1 MKKIVLTDI
10 QKENIKQSLLNKKT
24 LTELSLEMKISK
36 ETLGKIAREIMGE
49 SFSFKR
55 KSYLNEKY
63 FDSIETPE
71 QAYWLGFLAAD
82 GYIVKNEINIQLQK
96 QDKTHLKKFS
106 EAINGNLTVRDINGK
121 NNFGT
126 SFSHHR
132 VSFKSNYMVESLG
145 KKGICPTKSLT
156 LKYPHFLENNLQSFW
171 IIGYLDGDGCISKN
185 KNKMRIIFT
194 GTEDVLVGI
203 KNFLSSKNVISKEHR
218 CENTFKLQVENNIS
232 YNFLKLMNYSELY
245 FALDRKK
252 QKFIE
257 YSSVIE
263 QSIIVNN
270 ENCEKTLRVI
280 TTTT

>member
-36 ETLGKIAREIMGE
+36 ETLGKLAREIMGE

-132 VSFKSNYMVESLG
+132 VSFKSNYMVESL
-145 KKGICPTKSLT
+145 KQKWIYPTKSLT
-156 LKYPHFLENNLQSFW
+156 LKYPNFLKNNLQSFW

-194 GTEDVLVGI
+194 GTEDVLAGI

-270 ENCEKTLRVI
+270 ENCEKPLRVI

>member
-132 VSFKSNYMVESLG
+132 VSFKSNYMVESL
-145 KKGICPTKSLT
+145 KQKGIYPTKSLT
-156 LKYPHFLENNLQSFW
+156 LKYPNFLKNNLQSFW

-194 GTEDVLVGI
+194 GTEDVLAGI

-270 ENCEKTLRVI
+270 ENCEKPLRVI